1 MVRSYPC
8 MSLVLCR
15 SEPLAGHGALFRGD
29 GRPAWKVLRLE
40 TVQYEDDDETLS
52 ATLRPDPFL
61 FVGLY
66 PDLDVQ
72 SQRARQLFDATK
84 QFHVQQNVGE
94 QASRV
99 AMLGRL
105 LAVDPAAEERLQRR
119 AEQQPEINGADE
131 EKEEVVSEDEEQEN
145 EEEEGQVVGVLTL
158 FSAKSVRDAER
169 YIRSADSA
177 ASSAA
182 AGTGPQMYKESV
194 SHCSVF
200 APGVC
205 YSVHLFGRIS

>member
-1 MVRSYPC
+1 
-8 MSLVLCR
+8 
-15 SEPLAGHGALFRGD
+15 
-29 GRPAWKVLRLE
+29 
-40 TVQYEDDDETLS
+40 
-52 ATLRPDPFL
+52 
-61 FVGLY
+61 LY
-66 PDLDVQ
+66 PDIDVQ
-72 SQRARQLFDATK
+72 SQRAWQLFDATK

-131 EKEEVVSEDEEQEN
+131 EKEEGVSEDEEQEDG

-182 AGTGPQMYKESV
+182 TGTGPQMYKESV
-194 SHCSVF
+194 SHCSFF
-200 APGVC
+200 ALWMC
-205 YSVHLFGRIS
+205 YSVHLSGRIS